1 MAEQFFVFYDIKET
15 FESILKKLKNNE
27 LSENYP
33 SYNCIGNYFSYKIIN
48 TELNDSV
55 VLFLDI
61 IKVNIQFNDSDRQET
76 FLAHS
81 NLDIKNFCKNNFIDI
96 DALYLNDNKIYK
108 NDNILNYLA
117 YIKNKELNLFFKEKE
132 GLQEIAKKTLFSL
145 DEEHKVKEYS
155 SFYKDYFEDENLD
168 PDCIFKYEHNEIRQE
183 IFNNIISLHSSY
195 DLQTFKFTGP
205 FNIGKSIT
213 LLQYSRSTHDTFY
226 INLKCLKNKS
236 FKDSYKIFQE
246 EFARISSSDIFKEI
260 QDIIKSNYYKSTKPK
275 NLIFIIMKHLL
286 EKRIN
291 YNFTFIFDQFKE
303 DYFSYNEKEYLEQE
317 KFNLKMIYCSSIN
330 ENKMRIE
337 CLKTWKEFNY
347 NPKILDTNNQKY
359 YFYYVNIY
367 SPPGFKDISIMD
379 NITSIKRF
387 KKYIKNCT
395 TKEEKI
401 LTIKE
406 HIIEKMTKF
415 SSQAEI
421 SFDLMISYIK
431 RVLIKKYNNHELG
444 DILRFCP
451 LKYFE
456 IIFLENNSFLI
467 KTQFSLINQIINRKL
482 LEDEVFNYFKYNK
495 YKRKL
500 ITNKTIKGDYFEE
513 AAILGLKNILPYKYD
528 YTLEVKE
535 IISMEKIDTTSLDC
549 DYLEDDYEKEEEAD
563 EDIQDE
569 DKENEDKDEEEKKE
583 EDKIYQEEENMN
595 EENGM
600 NKEENFIE
608 MDTDTMNSNVS
619 INLDEL
625 LERFS
630 VNNDNEG
637 NKDLE
642 NLESYRQKEIR
653 RLRRIKD
660 KKYKISNNYTG
671 NETFLI
677 RQKLKKGRV
686 IDCAYITG
694 EQNDKTFVGFQM
706 KCYFEETN
714 NLQKRAYDKDI
725 IKNNLKQLLINSM
738 YLLNC
743 KISHWYYYLIF
754 YINKDNVQYKV
765 KDSIIQKHKGDI
777 EILFYDPL
785 NKIFYD
791 CNKNILTALQKTD
804 NADLDIRKKCL
815 EMNELNIKL
824 NSYSIQNRIEIKNSF
839 IKDFKFTGE
848 NSEENILKEISKIM
862 QIQNKIIELDSK
874 IPIINNNIIRY
885 PDYNSL
891 FLYKKKKKGFLGI
904 KTIMDTIQ
912 QFEII
917 YYDIEKKKKITVD
930 NFNEDVDLTFGYI
943 YILKIR
949 KRTYNDISDKDHLS
963 YVFPGH
969 KKGKFHE

>member
-1 MAEQFFVFYDIKET
+1 
-15 FESILKKLKNNE
+15 
-27 LSENYP
+27 
-33 SYNCIGNYFSYKIIN
+33 
-48 TELNDSV
+48 
-55 VLFLDI
+55 
-61 IKVNIQFNDSDRQET
+61 
-76 FLAHS
+76 
-81 NLDIKNFCKNNFIDI
+81 
-96 DALYLNDNKIYK
+96 
-108 NDNILNYLA
+108 
-117 YIKNKELNLFFKEKE
+117 
-132 GLQEIAKKTLFSL
+132 
-145 DEEHKVKEYS
+145 
-155 SFYKDYFEDENLD
+155 
-168 PDCIFKYEHNEIRQE
+168 
-183 IFNNIISLHSSY
+183 
-195 DLQTFKFTGP
+195 
-205 FNIGKSIT
+205 
-213 LLQYSRSTHDTFY
+213 
-226 INLKCLKNKS
+226 
-236 FKDSYKIFQE
+236 
-246 EFARISSSDIFKEI
+246 
-260 QDIIKSNYYKSTKPK
+260 
-275 NLIFIIMKHLL
+275 MKHLL

-317 KFNLKMIYCSSIN
+317 KFNLKMVYCSSIN

-367 SPPGFKDISIMD
+367 SPPDFKDISIME

-387 KKYIKNCT
+387 KKYITNCT

-482 LEDEVFNYFKYNK
+482 LEDEVSNYFKYNK

-608 MDTDTMNSNVS
+608 MDIDTMNSNVS
-619 INLDEL
+619 MNLDEL

-642 NLESYRQKEIR
+642 NLESY
-653 RLRRIKD
+653 
-660 KKYKISNNYTG
+660 T
-671 NETFLI
+671 
-677 RQKLKKGRV
+677 
-686 IDCAYITG
+686 
-694 EQNDKTFVGFQM
+694 
-706 KCYFEETN
+706 
-714 NLQKRAYDKDI
+714 
-725 IKNNLKQLLINSM
+725 
-738 YLLNC
+738 
-743 KISHWYYYLIF
+743 
-754 YINKDNVQYKV
+754 
-765 KDSIIQKHKGDI
+765 
-777 EILFYDPL
+777 
-785 NKIFYD
+785 
-791 CNKNILTALQKTD
+791 KNIKFQ
-804 NADLDIRKKCL
+804 IIIL
-815 EMNELNIKL
+815 EMK
-824 NSYSIQNRIEIKNSF
+824 
-839 IKDFKFTGE
+839 
-848 NSEENILKEISKIM
+848 
-862 QIQNKIIELDSK
+862 
-874 IPIINNNIIRY
+874 
-885 PDYNSL
+885 L
-891 FLYKKKKKGFLGI
+891 FL
-904 KTIMDTIQ
+904 
-912 QFEII
+912 
-917 YYDIEKKKKITVD
+917 
-930 NFNEDVDLTFGYI
+930 
-943 YILKIR
+943 
-949 KRTYNDISDKDHLS
+949 
-963 YVFPGH
+963 
-969 KKGKFHE
+969 